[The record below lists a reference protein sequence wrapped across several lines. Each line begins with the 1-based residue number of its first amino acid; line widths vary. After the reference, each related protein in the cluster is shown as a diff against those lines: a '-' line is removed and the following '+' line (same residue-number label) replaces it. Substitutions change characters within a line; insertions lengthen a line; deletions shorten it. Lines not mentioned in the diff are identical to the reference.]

1 MSDANETEFDPLVDK
16 APARYV
22 VGIDLG
28 TTNSAVTYID
38 TNESP
43 WQIRN
48 LEIPQVTA
56 SGQIENVDTLP
67 SFHFQVL
74 PQEAE
79 AGAVRLP
86 WHESDQDW
94 CVGTMARDAGVKS
107 PGRLCASAKSWLCH
121 SGVDRE
127 AKLLPWQPAT
137 GVDRLSPVEVSGRL
151 LAHIRDAWNQ
161 RFPKEGLADQDVVIT
176 LPASFDEVARELTV
190 RAAAEAGLP
199 NVVLI
204 EEPQAAFYAWVY
216 KHDSNW
222 FEQVEAGHTILVC
235 DIGGGTSDF
244 TLIKVRRSETSPE
257 DQSGE
262 SQTPTAEKKKDRVQF
277 HRVAVGEHLILGG
290 DNLDLALAHY
300 LENRITDGGKLTP
313 KQWDVLVRSCR
324 RVKEQLSSSDAPDE
338 TTVNLPG
345 SGAKLV
351 GGGLQ
356 AKVTRD
362 EVESLLLDG
371 FLPKS
376 KLIEKPARGQSG
388 FREFG
393 LPFASDPAITKH
405 LASFLTSHGDDQS
418 SSARPD
424 VILFN
429 GGFFASRVLQQRLLE
444 VVHSWFSESDSGYDP
459 DVLDNDRLDL
469 AVARGAAYY
478 GMVRRGEGVRIA
490 ANLARSY
497 YVEVDTDAETSQA
510 VCLVPGDTEPGQE
523 IHLDSLKLELAIA
536 QPVEFSLFTSS
547 VRLTDGPGELV
558 TIDPEQMKALP
569 PIRTVLRTERR
580 NQTGTLPVT
589 LNAHLSEIGTIDLW
603 CQAVETD
610 HRWRLQFDVRST
622 TQTDVEAH
630 VSEAESEGFVDEST
644 WQACEQVID
653 DVFAETGDEK
663 PSRLVKQ
670 LARVLDSGKLDWPTS
685 LLRRIWEKLLDS
697 KEGRRRSPAHE
708 ARWLNLVGF
717 ALRPG
722 YGLAVDDWRVAET
735 WRHVNGKLIH
745 GGASKSESLILW
757 RRIAGGLSPGQQSAI
772 AQPMLASLRASHSIL
787 IEGKQSRGEPMYP
800 MHESDEAWRLLGSLE
815 HLDADVKIDTA
826 KMLIALLPKR
836 RYERVRA
843 AMLWCLGRLGQ
854 RQPLY
859 GPLNS
864 VVSASEAAGWC
875 KRTIEFGSKHTDHR
889 GTCHLAIMQ
898 MARRTSDRYRDF
910 DSAESSSILEWL
922 KETNAPERYSELVER
937 GGDLQAGE
945 QASVFGEALPK
956 GFRLRA

>member
-1 MSDANETEFDPLVDK
+1 MPNANPNEFDPLIDK

-38 TNESP
+38 TQESP
-43 WQIRN
+43 WKIRN

-56 SGQIENVDTLP
+56 SGQIESVDTLP

-79 AGAVRLP
+79 TGAVHLP
-86 WHESDQDW
+86 WHDSPQDW

-127 AKLLPWQPAT
+127 AKLLPWQAAA
-137 GVDRLSPVEVSGRL
+137 GVHRLSPVEVSGRF
-151 LAHIRDAWNQ
+151 LAHIRAAWKASYPNQ
-161 RFPKEGLADQDVVIT
+161 DLADQDVVIT

-190 RAAAEAGLP
+190 RAAAEAGLA

-222 FEQVEAGHTILVC
+222 HEQVEAGHTILVC

-244 TLIKVRRSETSPE
+244 TLIKVRRSETQSEAAAPE
-257 DQSGE
+257 
-262 SQTPTAEKKKDRVQF
+262 QTASDKKKDRVQF

-313 KQWDVLVRSCR
+313 QQWDVLVRSCR
-324 RVKEQLSSSDAPDE
+324 RVKEQLLSPDAPSE
-338 TTVNLPG
+338 TTVHLPG
-345 SGAKLV
+345 SGSKLV

-371 FLPKS
+371 FLPRT
-376 KLIEKPARGQSG
+376 KLHDKPTQGQSG

-393 LPFASDPAITKH
+393 LPFASDPAISKH
-405 LASFLTSHGDDQS
+405 LANFLTSHGDDDAPA
-418 SSARPD
+418 ARPD
-424 VILFN
+424 VVLFN
-429 GGFFASRVLQQRLLE
+429 GGFFASPLLQERILE
-444 VVHSWFSESDSGYDP
+444 VLRSWFTDSDAAYNP

-497 YVEVDTDAETSQA
+497 YVEVDTDEAAQSA
-510 VCLVPGDTEPGQE
+510 VCLVPGDTEPGQD

-547 VRLTDGPGELV
+547 VRLTDRPGELV
-558 TIDPEQMKALP
+558 AVDTEQMKALP
-569 PIRTVLRTERR
+569 PIRTVLKTERR

-589 LNAHLSEIGTIDLW
+589 LHAHLSEIGTIDLW

-622 TQTDVEAH
+622 TQTDVAAH

-644 WQACEQVID
+644 WRACEQVID
-653 DVFAETGDEK
+653 DVFAENGNEK

-670 LARVLDSGKLDWPTS
+670 LAKVLNSGKFDWPTS

-697 KEGRRRSPAHE
+697 KDGRRRSPAHE

-745 GGASKSESLILW
+745 GGASTSESLILW

-772 AQPMLASLRASHSIL
+772 AQPMLASLRASYSIL
-787 IEGKQSRGEPMYP
+787 VEGRQSRGEPMYP

-815 HLDADVKIDTA
+815 HLDAEIKIETA
-826 KMLIALLPKR
+826 NMLLALLPKR

-864 VVSASEAAGWC
+864 VVPAYEAAGWC
-875 KRTIEFGSKHTDHR
+875 KRTIAFGSTHTDHQD
-889 GTCHLAIMQ
+889 TCHLAIMQ
-898 MARRTSDRYRDF
+898 MARRTSDRYRDL
-910 DSAESSSILEWL
+910 DAAESTSILQWM
-922 KETNAPERYSELVER
+922 KQTNASSRYIELVER
-937 GGDLQAGE
+937 GGNLESSE